1 MTDRLSLAGW
11 SLVRRFRRPDDPLAL
26 FDFPRV
32 AREEFGFDAVELSS
46 PFFAA
51 HEGVYLKELRRLA
64 DQEGV
69 ALLGIA
75 VDGEGDLAALD
86 PAARGE
92 AVARHLPWLDA
103 GVVLGCRSV
112 RAFLGGRDTPDPE
125 AAVRAGIESFA
136 ALAQAAA
143 ERDVVVVVENHWGLS
158 EDPDNLVRIFEA
170 VASPHLGALVDFGN
184 FPAETRYRALER
196 IAPYAKAVHAK
207 FYDFDEDGQPIGLD
221 IARCVGI
228 VRATGYAGAWGIEFE
243 GQGDERD
250 GIARSKQI
258 MRELLGLA

>member
-32 AREEFGFDAVELSS
+32 ARAEFGFDAVELNS

-51 HEGVYLKELRRLA
+51 HEGAYVEELRRLA

-75 VDGEGDLAALD
+75 VDGAGDLAALD
-86 PAARGE
+86 AAARRE

-103 GVVLGCRSV
+103 GVALGCRFV
-112 RAFLGGRDTPDPE
+112 RANLGGRATPDPQ
-125 AAVRAGIESFA
+125 AAVRAA
-136 ALAQAAA
+136 
-143 ERDVVVVVENHWGLS
+143 
-158 EDPDNLVRIFEA
+158 
-170 VASPHLGALVDFGN
+170 
-184 FPAETRYRALER
+184 
-196 IAPYAKAVHAK
+196 
-207 FYDFDEDGQPIGLD
+207 
-221 IARCVGI
+221 
-228 VRATGYAGAWGIEFE
+228 GYAGAWGIEYE
-243 GQGDERD
+243 GKGDERD
-250 GIARSKQI
+250 GIARSKQV